1 MSPAPLPPA
10 APLPEPLVDSPVG
23 RVFFSTPAAARHFLE
38 FFAARVR
45 NVNTRR
51 AYLRAAARFAAW
63 CERAGLG
70 LAALQ
75 PLHVA
80 AYLEQLSRERSR
92 PTVKQHLAAL
102 RMLFDWLVVT
112 RVLDANPAAAVR
124 GPKHQ
129 VRRGKT
135 PVLTADEMRLL
146 LESIDAASLSGLR
159 DRALIGLMAFSFA
172 RIGAALAMRVEDY
185 YIQGRR
191 GWIRLQEKGG
201 KVNEM
206 PCHHRLEQFL
216 EEYLRASGLDR
227 EPAAPLFPSFR
238 LGRLTRNPLV
248 QANALA
254 MVRRR
259 AAAAGI
265 RTRITNHTFR
275 ATGITTYLQNGGRL
289 EIAQQMAG
297 HESPRTTSL
306 YDRRH
311 DTLALDEIERI
322 AY

>member
-1 MSPAPLPPA
+1 MSPAPLPQPALLPA
-10 APLPEPLVDSPVG
+10 ALADSAAG
-23 RVFFSTPAAARHFLE
+23 RLFLSTPASARHFLE

-45 NVNTRR
+45 NLNTRR

-63 CERAGLG
+63 CEPAGLQ
-70 LAALQ
+70 LADLQ
-75 PLHVA
+75 PLHIA

-112 RVLDANPAAAVR
+112 RVLDANPAASVR

-129 VRRGKT
+129 VRRGRT
-135 PVLTADEMRLL
+135 PVLTAEEMHVL
-146 LESIDAASLSGLR
+146 LESIDTSSLAGLR
-159 DRALIGLMAFSFA
+159 DRALIGLMGYSFA
-172 RIGAALAMRVEDY
+172 RVGAALSMRVEDY

-206 PCHHRLEQFL
+206 PCHHRLERFL
-216 EEYLRASGLDR
+216 DEYLEASGLGR
-227 EPAAPLFPSFR
+227 ESAAPLFPSFR

-275 ATGITTYLQNGGRL
+275 ATGITTYLKNGGRL

-311 DTLALDEIERI
+311 DSVALDEIERI

>member
-1 MSPAPLPPA
+1 MSPALLPSPPL
-10 APLPEPLVDSPVG
+10 LPQILPDSPIA
-23 RVFFSTPAAARHFLE
+23 RFFLSTPGDARHFLE
-38 FFAARVR
+38 FFGARVR
-45 NVNTRR
+45 NPHTRR
-51 AYLRAAARFAAW
+51 AYLRVAAQFARW
-63 CERAGLG
+63 CEACRLT
-70 LAALQ
+70 LSSLQ
-75 PLHVA
+75 PLHIA
-80 AYLEQLSRERSR
+80 GYLEQLSRERSR

-112 RVLDANPAAAVR
+112 RVLDANPASSVR

-135 PVLTADEMRLL
+135 PVLTSDEMRVLL
-146 LESIDAASLSGLR
+146 DSIDTSPVLGLR
-159 DRALIGLMAFSFA
+159 DRALIALMAYSFA
-172 RIGAALAMRVEDY
+172 RVGAALAMHVEDY

-201 KVNEM
+201 KVTEM
-206 PCHHRLEQFL
+206 PCHHNLEKYLDDYL
-216 EEYLRASGLDR
+216 EASGLADD
-227 EPAAPLFPSFR
+227 PMACLFPSFR
-238 LGRLTRNPLV
+238 RGRLTRTPLV

-265 RTRITNHTFR
+265 RTKITNHSFR
-275 ATGITTYLQNGGRL
+275 ATGITTYLKNGGRL
-289 EIAQQMAG
+289 EIAQHMAG

-306 YDRRH
+306 YDRRN
-311 DTLALDEIERI
+311 DTVALDEVERI